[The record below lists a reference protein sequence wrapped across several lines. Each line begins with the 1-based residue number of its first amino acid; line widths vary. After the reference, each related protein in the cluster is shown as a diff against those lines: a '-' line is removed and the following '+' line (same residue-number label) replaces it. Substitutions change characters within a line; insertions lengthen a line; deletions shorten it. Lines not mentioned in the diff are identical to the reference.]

1 MNFDKRKKFIFKNG
15 TADIEPSLYLE
26 DNKNEYLG
34 NINNIGG
41 HPGFD
46 SDYLMGMCLVLAFK
60 LRYSYFIKLKLCPC
74 IPTLLIISLKMA
86 IEF

>member
-34 NINNIGG
+34 N
-41 HPGFD
+41 
-46 SDYLMGMCLVLAFK
+46 
-60 LRYSYFIKLKLCPC
+60 
-74 IPTLLIISLKMA
+74 
-86 IEF
+86 